1 MNRRLLAVLAL
12 MLLVSL
18 LGTLFTACGGAQ
30 DETAV
35 PAKEQ
40 EKDTPAALEGK
51 ALIQERCTKCHDL
64 GRVEQ
69 AKKTEEEWKT
79 TVERM
84 VTKGAELSQTEQELV
99 IRYLT
104 DTYPQ

>member
-1 MNRRLLAVLAL
+1 MSRRLLAVLAV
-12 MLLVSL
+12 MLLVL

-35 PAKEQ
+35 PTQEQ
-40 EKDTPAALEGK
+40 EKDTPAALEGE
-51 ALIQERCTKCHDL
+51 ALLQERCTECHDL
-64 GRVEQ
+64 GRVER
-69 AKKTEEEWKT
+69 AKRTEEEWRT

-84 VTKGAELSQTEQELV
+84 VTKGTELNQTEQELV

-104 DTYPQ
+104 DTYPR